1 MTRVTLG
8 ILLALLACVGAWAQ
22 GPADSWDNLKQL
34 VAGQKIEVVE
44 MNLKKLTGTFVGFSE
59 QEISVQSAD
68 GRMSV
73 PRAEVFRV
81 GVVRSR
87 SRNIGIGAAI
97 GLGAGVAIGVAGLKS
112 GEEAAQYSLLAIP
125 FALGVGAGVGAAMPP
140 GYRTI
145 YRAPKR

>member
-1 MTRVTLG
+1 MRRLIVSVFLM
-8 ILLALLACVGAWAQ
+8 LLVPLLLSAQ
-22 GPADSWDNLKQL
+22 DARESWDNLKQL